1 MVNERAYWLAWSRL
15 RGIGPVLLKRIY
27 EHFGSLAIAWDA
39 PAHALK
45 HVDGLG
51 NALVASVLEQR
62 VQVKPETLLA
72 NHEETCPY
80 FWTPID
86 PDYPALLWA
95 IADPPP
101 VLYYRGRTELI
112 RQIDQGTAV
121 GIVGTRSPS
130 DYGKRWTRKLTQRL
144 VQHSIPIVSGLAE
157 GVDREAHLSTLDL
170 GGETLAVLGT
180 GVDVIYPWS
189 NRGLYERIKGEG
201 LLLSEYPDGTGPD
214 RSHFPRR
221 NRIIAGLCR
230 AILVTEAPIR
240 SGALIT
246 ARLANEYGR
255 EVYALP
261 GSLDNPRCLGCLGL
275 VNEGANLILDEETL
289 LKGLGTLPT
298 LVPTVTS
305 PEANQESS
313 SLPPLD
319 PLLEQVFQAI
329 PLEPT
334 NLDSLAE
341 RGGLPTGTLLSALV
355 QLELLGLIQQLPGM
369 QYKRS

>member
-1 MVNERAYWLAWSRL
+1 M
-15 RGIGPVLLKRIY
+15 LLKRIY
-27 EHFGSLAIAWDA
+27 EHFGSVAIAWDA
-39 PAHALK
+39 PADALR

-51 NALVASVLEQR
+51 PGLVSSVLEQR
-62 VQVKPETLLA
+62 IQVNPEALLDT
-72 NHEETCPY
+72 HQKTCPN
-80 FWTPID
+80 FWTPTD
-86 PDYPALLWA
+86 PEYPALLWA

-101 VLYYRGRTELI
+101 LLYYRGRPELI
-112 RQIDQGTAV
+112 SQIDQRPAV

-144 VQHSIPIVSGLAE
+144 VQHAIPIVSGLAE
-157 GVDREAHLSTLDL
+157 GVDREAHLSTLES

-189 NRGLYERIKGEG
+189 NRSLYERIKVEG

-214 RSHFPRR
+214 RAHFPRR

-230 AILVTEAPIR
+230 AVLVTEAPVR

-261 GSLDNPRCLGCLGL
+261 GNLDNPRCLGCLGL
-275 VNEGANLILDEETL
+275 INEGASLILDEETL
-289 LKGLGTLPT
+289 PKGLGTLPT
-298 LVPTVTS
+298 LLPDSATDTT
-305 PEANQESS
+305 PENPA
-313 SLPPLD
+313 LPSLD
-319 PLLEQVFQAI
+319 PLLAQVFQFI
-329 PLEPT
+329 PPEPIA
-334 NLDSLAE
+334 LDALAE
-341 RGGLPTGTLLSALV
+341 RCSVPTGTLLSALV
-355 QLELLGLIQQLPGM
+355 QLELLSLIQQLPGM